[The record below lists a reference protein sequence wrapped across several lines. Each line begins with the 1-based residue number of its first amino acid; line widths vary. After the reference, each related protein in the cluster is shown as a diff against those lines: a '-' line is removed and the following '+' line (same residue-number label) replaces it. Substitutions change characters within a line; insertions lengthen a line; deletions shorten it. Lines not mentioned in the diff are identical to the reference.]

1 MSAVKPPLRS
11 RSTAG
16 SPWSD
21 ARGQTA
27 VDAHCRARHPARLVA
42 REVDEGLGDVA
53 RFSEAAEGVK
63 VDDPG
68 TSGRRLVLGGEVAL
82 EHRRA
87 HKSWSDGIHAD
98 PVASA
103 VEGHALREH

>member
-1 MSAVKPPLRS
+1 MRVYAAPLYRS
-11 RSTAG
+11 GRDRRSGFNGHTRGPRSTAG

-21 ARGQTA
+21 ARGQAA
-27 VDAHCRARHPARLVA
+27 VDAHCRARHPARLAA

-53 RFSEAAEGVK
+53 RFSEAAERVK
-63 VDDPG
+63 ADDPG

-87 HKSWSDGIHAD
+87 HKSWSDGI
-98 PVASA
+98 
-103 VEGHALREH
+103 